1 MAAIPTIDTG
11 DQFRL
16 RNDHPDQ
23 PLVVKL
29 GKRTYSIK
37 PGQTAIVPFE
47 LIRVYW
53 GDPRCRPGVYT
64 KFSDSAGRGYVNQRE
79 LEIARLGNLY
89 GSFAGDVAELNNPHF
104 PPSHARANEQKHTPW
119 PVSIQTEAGE
129 TVIPPCFDETGDLI
143 YHAVQTETE
152 DLNDPVTYRDH
163 LEKRFD
169 EMAAE
174 LRRLQGQDGSA
185 TDDAEVDIPV
195 R

>member
-1 MAAIPTIDTG
+1 
-11 DQFRL
+11 
-16 RNDHPDQ
+16 
-23 PLVVKL
+23 
-29 GKRTYSIK
+29 
-37 PGQTAIVPFE
+37 
-47 LIRVYW
+47 
-53 GDPRCRPGVYT
+53 
-64 KFSDSAGRGYVNQRE
+64 
-79 LEIARLGNLY
+79 
-89 GSFAGDVAELNNPHF
+89 
-104 PPSHARANEQKHTPW
+104 
-119 PVSIQTEAGE
+119 VSIQTEAGE